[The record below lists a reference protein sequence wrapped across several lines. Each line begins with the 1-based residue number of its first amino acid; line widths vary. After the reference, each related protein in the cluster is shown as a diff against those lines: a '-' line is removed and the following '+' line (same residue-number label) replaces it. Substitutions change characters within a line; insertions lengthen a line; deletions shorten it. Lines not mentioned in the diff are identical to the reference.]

1 MLSMFRSL
9 VPASTGLLFA
19 FLCACHPAQAQAE
32 TLTADQAIADLE
44 RLYEGLIA
52 AEADLFAETPKGVFD
67 ARYRELSDRIAR
79 SVSRAELHAEFQR
92 FVALARHSHTRIDQL
107 NPGWS
112 DYLEAGGK
120 VFPLSFQVNHGE
132 VIVVSAP
139 AKSGIEPGDRILAID
154 GEANP
159 IWLARFKRN
168 ISAETPALAYA
179 MMSGGEPY
187 FAWLEYGARESF
199 KITLRR
205 DSETIELML
214 EAMSFED
221 FLDGETDDPGFDLSG
236 REARLLDDKIAYLR
250 PGAFYNLDAESPAD
264 AYAPEAL
271 ETYTSF
277 IDETF
282 EMFIESGAEHLILD
296 LRDNGGGDVSFS
308 DPVIA
313 WFADRPFR
321 FTSDFRVRVSAET
334 IASNQKRLESRPDDT
349 ESISA
354 QLSELYETAEIGDL
368 ISYEM
373 PFAYPREGKRFTGQ
387 VHVLVNR
394 YSYSNA
400 VTTAALIQDYEFGTI
415 YGEPTRDMATTY
427 GAMEHFS
434 LPNSGFVVGYPKAHI
449 IRPNGDERSHPVTP
463 DTLISVPSVRGSEDI
478 MLERV
483 TQSLLTN

>member
-1 MLSMFRSL
+1 MFRSL
-9 VPASTGLLFA
+9 IPASTGLLFA
-19 FLCACHPAQAQAE
+19 FLCACHPAQAQAD
-32 TLTADQAIADLE
+32 TLTAEQAIADLD

-52 AEADLFAETPKGVFD
+52 AEADLFAETPKSVFD
-67 ARYRELSDRIAR
+67 ARYRELSDRLAR
-79 SVSRAELHAEFQR
+79 SVSRAELHAELQR

-112 DYLEAGGK
+112 NFLEAGGK

-139 AKSGIEPGDRILAID
+139 ANSGIEPGDRILAMD
-154 GEANP
+154 GETNP

-179 MMSGGEPY
+179 MMSGGAPY

-199 KITLRR
+199 LIRLQRG
-205 DSETIELML
+205 DQTIELTL
-214 EAMSFED
+214 KARSFED
-221 FLDGETDDPGFDLSG
+221 FLDGDADDPGFDLYG
-236 REARLLDDKIAYLR
+236 REARLLHGNVAYLR

-264 AYAPEAL
+264 AYAPESLDAYK
-271 ETYTSF
+271 TF
-277 IDETF
+277 IDEAF
-282 EMFIESGAEHLILD
+282 AMFLESGAEHLVLD

-313 WFADRPFR
+313 WFADQPFR

-354 QLSELYETAEIGDL
+354 KLAEVYAAAEIGDL

-373 PFAYPREGKRFTGQ
+373 PFAYPRDGARFTGQ

-449 IRPNGDERSHPVTP
+449 IRPNRDERSHPVTP
-463 DTLISVPSVRGSEDI
+463 DVLISVPSVRGSADI
-478 MLERV
+478 MLDRV